1 MEAPTLNKP
10 FRCPFFLALDRTP
23 PLKESGRS
31 NWHQMDRDLGEGC
44 FLECESNQVV
54 SNGERVGNTF
64 GNVNSLIMEIEK
76 NYGILIIVY
85 LERGVKV
92 ERFDT
97 Y

>member
-1 MEAPTLNKP
+1 
-10 FRCPFFLALDRTP
+10 
-23 PLKESGRS
+23 
-31 NWHQMDRDLGEGC
+31 
-44 FLECESNQVV
+44 
-54 SNGERVGNTF
+54 VGNTF